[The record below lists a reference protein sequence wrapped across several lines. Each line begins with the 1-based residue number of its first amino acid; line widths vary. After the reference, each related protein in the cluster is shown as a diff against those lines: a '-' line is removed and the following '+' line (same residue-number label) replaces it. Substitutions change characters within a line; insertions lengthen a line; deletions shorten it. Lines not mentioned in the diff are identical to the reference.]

1 MGERSDKGIKLIRSE
16 RRTLSIELKPD
27 GLILVRAPKRLPLR
41 DIEAFLLEKEGWIRK
56 KQEEIRL
63 RESEKKKLQKFTE
76 KELKELKKAA
86 REKIPERV
94 RFYSEKIGVS
104 YGRVTIRAQ
113 KTRWGSCSREGNLS
127 FNCLLMLAPLE
138 VLDSVIVHELCHR
151 KQMNHSAAFYR
162 EIYAV
167 FPEYDR
173 WHRWLRKNGSA
184 LMRRLPESH
193 GVTE

>member
-63 RESEKKKLQKFTE
+63 RESEKEKLQKFTE

-86 REKIPERV
+86 REKIQERV

-127 FNCLLMLAPLE
+127 FNCLLMLVPLE

-162 EIYAV
+162 EVYAA
-167 FPEYDR
+167 FPEYDF
-173 WHRWLRKNGSA
+173 WHRWLRKNGSR
-184 LMRRLPESH
+184 LIERLPE
-193 GVTE
+193 